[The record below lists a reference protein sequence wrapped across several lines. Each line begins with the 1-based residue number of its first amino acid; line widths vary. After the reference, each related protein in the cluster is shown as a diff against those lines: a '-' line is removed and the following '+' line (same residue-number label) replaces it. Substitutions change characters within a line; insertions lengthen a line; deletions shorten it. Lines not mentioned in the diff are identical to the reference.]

1 MYAADNS
8 NQCPVCETPIP
19 YARDHC
25 PDHRDPAPPQRMW
38 HTMQRHELAP
48 AWMDSSD
55 SHDERTAICAF
66 EDCEDPSTQDSPFCH
81 VHRDSD
87 FLTYGW

>member
-1 MYAADNS
+1 
-8 NQCPVCETPIP
+8 
-19 YARDHC
+19 
-25 PDHRDPAPPQRMW
+25 
-38 HTMQRHELAP
+38 MQRHELAP

-81 VHRDSD
+81 MHRDSD
-87 FLTYGW
+87 FLTYG